1 MLLTFFTIC
10 THAIE
15 INLLVWLVSLKSINK
30 CS

>member
-1 MLLTFFTIC
+1 MTEFTIC

-15 INLLVWLVSLKSINK
+15 ISLLVWLVSVKSINK